1 MNKGVLKSSV
11 LLLITSAIWGF
22 AFVAQRVGMNYVGAF
37 TFNGVRFGLGAFSL
51 VPLIIFYKEKG
62 KNKEKNKSFKS
73 VFLSG
78 LFTGLIV
85 FLASSFQQVGLIG
98 TTAGKAAFITG
109 LYIVFVPIM
118 GIFLK
123 RHIGMSSWFGA
134 VIAVIGLYFLCVTNN
149 FSIAYSDL
157 LELGSAFF
165 FAIQIILIDIFSK
178 KFDTLKLAFFQ
189 FITCSV
195 LSLITAT
202 LFENITMNGILQAA
216 IPILYGGIFSVGIAY
231 TLQIIAQKN
240 AEPTHAA
247 IIMSME
253 SVFAAIGGF
262 LVLNEYLS
270 LRAIFGC
277 VLMLAGMTIC
287 QMRPREN
294 CNAKVE
300 ACKKR

>member
-1 MNKGVLKSSV
+1 MNKGLLKCNI

-22 AFVAQRVGMNYVGAF
+22 AFIAQRVGMNYVGAF
-37 TFNGVRFGLGAFSL
+37 TFNGVRFALGAFSL
-51 VPLIIFYKEKG
+51 VPLIIFYNEKG
-62 KNKEKNKSFKS
+62 KHKEENRTSKS

-78 LFTGLIV
+78 LFTGLIL
-85 FLASSFQQVGLIG
+85 FLASSFQQVGLIE
-98 TTAGKAAFITG
+98 TTAAKAAFITG

-149 FSIAYSDL
+149 FSISYSDL

-231 TLQIIAQKN
+231 TLQIFAQKN

-253 SVFAAIGGF
+253 SVFATIGGF

-277 VLMLAGMTIC
+277 ILMFTGMIIC
-287 QMRPREN
+287 QMKSGES
-294 CNAKVE
+294 CNEKVE

>member
-1 MNKGVLKSSV
+1 
-11 LLLITSAIWGF
+11 
-22 AFVAQRVGMNYVGAF
+22 
-37 TFNGVRFGLGAFSL
+37 
-51 VPLIIFYKEKG
+51 
-62 KNKEKNKSFKS
+62 
-73 VFLSG
+73 
-78 LFTGLIV
+78 
-85 FLASSFQQVGLIG
+85 
-98 TTAGKAAFITG
+98 
-109 LYIVFVPIM
+109 M

-149 FSIAYSDL
+149 FSISYSDL

-231 TLQIIAQKN
+231 TLQIFAQKN

-253 SVFAAIGGF
+253 SVFATIGGF

-277 VLMLAGMTIC
+277 ILMFTGMIIC
-287 QMRPREN
+287 QMKSGES
-294 CNAKVE
+294 CNEKVE

>member
-1 MNKGVLKSSV
+1 MNKGLLKCNI

-22 AFVAQRVGMNYVGAF
+22 AFIAQRVGMNYVGAF
-37 TFNGVRFGLGAFSL
+37 TFNGVRFALGAFSL
-51 VPLIIFYKEKG
+51 VPLIIFYNENG
-62 KNKEKNKSFKS
+62 KNKEENRTSKS

-78 LFTGLIV
+78 LFTGLIL
-85 FLASSFQQVGLIG
+85 FLASSFQQVGLIE
-98 TTAGKAAFITG
+98 TTAAKAAFITG

-149 FSIAYSDL
+149 FSISYSDL

-231 TLQIIAQKN
+231 TLQIFAQKN

-253 SVFAAIGGF
+253 SVFATIGGF

-277 VLMLAGMTIC
+277 ILMFTGMIIC
-287 QMRPREN
+287 QMKSGES
-294 CNAKVE
+294 CNEKVE

>member
-1 MNKGVLKSSV
+1 MNKGLLKCNI

-22 AFVAQRVGMNYVGAF
+22 AFIAQRVGMNYVGAF
-37 TFNGVRFGLGAFSL
+37 TFNGVRFALGAFSL
-51 VPLIIFYKEKG
+51 VPLIIFYNEKG
-62 KNKEKNKSFKS
+62 KHKEENRTSKS

-85 FLASSFQQVGLIG
+85 FLASSFQQVGLIE
-98 TTAGKAAFITG
+98 TTAAKAAFITG

-149 FSIAYSDL
+149 FSISYSDL

-231 TLQIIAQKN
+231 TLQIFAQKN

-253 SVFAAIGGF
+253 SVFATIGGF

-277 VLMLAGMTIC
+277 ILMFTGMIIC
-287 QMRPREN
+287 QMKSGES
-294 CNAKVE
+294 CNEKVE

>member
-1 MNKGVLKSSV
+1 MNKGLLKCNI

-37 TFNGVRFGLGAFSL
+37 TFNGVRFALGAFSL
-51 VPLIIFYKEKG
+51 VPLIIFYNEKG
-62 KNKEKNKSFKS
+62 KHKEENRTSKS

-78 LFTGLIV
+78 LFTGLIL
-85 FLASSFQQVGLIG
+85 FLASSFQQVGLIE
-98 TTAGKAAFITG
+98 TTAAKAAFITG

-149 FSIAYSDL
+149 FSISYSDL

-231 TLQIIAQKN
+231 TLQIFAQKN

-253 SVFAAIGGF
+253 SVFATIGGF

-277 VLMLAGMTIC
+277 ILMFTGMIIC
-287 QMRPREN
+287 QMKSGES
-294 CNAKVE
+294 CNEKVE